1 MSMSMSRKLCMAM
14 LGVGLLLA
22 TGPVLAHHAFS
33 AEFDGNHPVKLDGAI
48 TKVELINPHAWIH
61 MSVKSPDGK
70 VEEWMVEGGTPNT
83 LMRRGITRDSLRLEP
98 RSMWTATRPRTG
110 ASGPTGGISR
120 SRTAASCSWARRA
133 PAPPATHRPNLA
145 SRLRV
150 NCRIAG
156 PRDRPRHTRWSVSPA
171 CNPA

>member
-1 MSMSMSRKLCMAM
+1 MSMSTSRKLGMAV

-61 MSVKSPDGK
+61 MTVKNKEGK

-83 LMRRGITRDSLRLEP
+83 LMRRGITRDSLKVGTEIHVDGYQAKDGTLRANGRDLTFP
-98 RSMWTATRPRTG
+98 DGRKLFMGSTGTG
-110 ASGPTGGISR
+110 APGDPS
-120 SRTAASCSWARRA
+120 AE
-133 PAPPATHRPNLA
+133 PAK
-145 SRLRV
+145 
-150 NCRIAG
+150 
-156 PRDRPRHTRWSVSPA
+156 
-171 CNPA
+171 